1 MAVTSNPQ
9 SGRLTIDVV
18 ETVDGKET
26 VRSRNFAG
34 LKASATDQDV
44 YAVGTALGSSQKWP
58 IVSISRT
65 HEIELTSE

>member
-9 SGRLTIDVV
+9 SGRLTIDVA
-18 ETVDGKET
+18 ETVDSKET

-34 LKASATDQDV
+34 LKATATDQAAYDV
-44 YAVGTALGSSQKWP
+44 GMAIGSLQKWP
-58 IVSISRT
+58 IVRISRT

>member
-1 MAVTSNPQ
+1 MAVTSNQQ
-9 SGRLTIDVV
+9 SGRRSIDVV
-18 ETVDGKET
+18 ETVDGKER

-44 YAVGTALGSSQKWP
+44 YDVGMGIGSLQKWP
-58 IVSISRT
+58 IVRISRT

>member
-9 SGRLTIDVV
+9 SGRLTIDVA

-26 VRSRNFAG
+26 VRSRNFTG
-34 LKASATDQDV
+34 LKATAPDQDV
-44 YAVGTALGSSQKWP
+44 YDVGMAIGSLQKCA

>member
-1 MAVTSNPQ
+1 MWS
-9 SGRLTIDVV
+9 

-44 YAVGTALGSSQKWP
+44 YDVGMGIGSLQKWP
-58 IVSISRT
+58 IVRISRT

>member
-9 SGRLTIDVV
+9 SGRLTINVA
-18 ETVDGKET
+18 ESADGKET
-26 VRSRNFAG
+26 VRARNFTG
-34 LKASATDQDV
+34 LKASATDQAVYDV
-44 YAVGTALGSSQKWP
+44 AMAIGSMQKWP

>member
-26 VRSRNFAG
+26 VRSRNFTG
-34 LKASATDQDV
+34 LKASATDQAVFDV
-44 YAVGTALGSSQKWP
+44 GMAIGSLQKWP
-58 IVSISRT
+58 IVRISRT

>member
-9 SGRLTIDVV
+9 SGRLTIDVT

-34 LKASATDQDV
+34 LKASASDQDV
-44 YAVGTALGSSQKWP
+44 YDVGMGIGSLQKWP
-58 IVSISRT
+58 IVRISRT

>member
-1 MAVTSNPQ
+1 MAVTSNSQ
-9 SGRLTIDVV
+9 SGRLTIDVA

-26 VRSRNFAG
+26 VRSRNFTG

-44 YAVGTALGSSQKWP
+44 YDVGIAIGSLQKWP
-58 IVSISRT
+58 IVRISRT

>member
-9 SGRLTIDVV
+9 SGRLTIDVA

-26 VRSRNFAG
+26 VRSRNYPG
-34 LKASATDQDV
+34 LKASATDQAVYDV
-44 YAVGTALGSSQKWP
+44 GMGLGSLQKWP

-65 HEIELTSE
+65 HEITLTNE

>member
-9 SGRLTIDVV
+9 SGRLTIDVA

-26 VRSRNFAG
+26 VRSRNYAG
-34 LKASATDQDV
+34 LKASATDQAVYDV
-44 YAVGTALGSSQKWP
+44 GMGLGSLQKWP

-65 HEIELTSE
+65 HEITLTNE